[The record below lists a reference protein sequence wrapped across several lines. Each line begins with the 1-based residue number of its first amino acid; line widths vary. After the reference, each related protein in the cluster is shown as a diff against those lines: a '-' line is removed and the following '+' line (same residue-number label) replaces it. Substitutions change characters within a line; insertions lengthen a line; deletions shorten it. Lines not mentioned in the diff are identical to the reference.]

1 MKSFLRK
8 VVEGSG
14 ISPSEICSRSFKENF
29 EDAVNVEWFNK
40 TDYYEAIFYKNS
52 IEHIAIFSLT
62 GILSEYRLNLPM
74 DYLPE
79 PIKIMALKKGEI
91 MNTVFINKGNMIEYE
106 LIIKDKEFN
115 RKLVVFSDIGNIIA
129 ERKL

>member
-29 EDAVNVEWFNK
+29 EDAVNIEWYNK

-52 IEHIAIFSLT
+52 LEHIAVFSLAGT
-62 GILSEYRLNLPM
+62 LSEYRFNLPTE
-74 DYLPE
+74 YLPE
-79 PIKIMALKKGEI
+79 PIKNMALQKGEI
-91 MNTVFINKGNMIEYE
+91 MNTVLRNKGNMLEYE
-106 LIIKDKEFN
+106 LIVKDKEFKRN
-115 RKLVVFSDIGNIIA
+115 LIVFSDLGNIIE